1 MATQTANRRR
11 IVAAL
16 SMTMIALLL
25 ASPASAQP
33 PDPFLGS
40 YRAVDFDGS
49 NESLV
54 FGGPDAANGPSNV
67 RRVIL
72 RDDSAS
78 IACGGGPA
86 FGEGIGFVDGN
97 TIITILELYCDN
109 RGTLIGEDRI
119 DFTYHPETGTLTDTA
134 AGIEVVWSRP

>member
-1 MATQTANRRR
+1 MATHTATGRR

-16 SMTMIALLL
+16 AMAALALLP
-25 ASPASAQP
+25 ASSASAQP

-54 FGGPDAANGPSNV
+54 FGGPDSPTGPSNV

-72 RDDSAS
+72 RDDDAT
-78 IACGGGPA
+78 IACGGGPLFA
-86 FGEGIGFVDGN
+86 EGIGFVDGN
-97 TIITILELYCDN
+97 TIITILELYCGN
-109 RGTLIGEDRI
+109 QGTLIGEDRI
-119 DFTYHPETGTLTDTA
+119 DFTYHPETGTLTDEA
-134 AGIEVVWSRP
+134 AGVEVVWSRP